1 MKTHTIRPRGLGLAI
16 AMMLGLA
23 LMPTSR
29 AAVYL
34 IDFNTFNAGTYPAGY
49 PSSQWNI
56 YALPTNV
63 TGLLKDTAGSTG
75 AGVSIGYTGDLL
87 HSTGWENFYQ
97 TAPAWTNGAGPAGDF
112 FWTGN
117 ALGTAASFTVN
128 FGGFSAGTI
137 VSLDIFASRSSSLA
151 VKGYY
156 EYSVDGGTTW
166 SGFTVVNTAGAAV
179 TTGGWSANTTQSQLF
194 DLNGDGYANGSSL
207 SVSSVVLSSNSLLVR
222 VTKPDTSNYVGINSM
237 QLTVIPEPG
246 TVTTI
251 AAVAAFVLRIG
262 GRRGARRAQLA
273 GSVRV
278 A

>member
-1 MKTHTIRPRGLGLAI
+1 MKTYSIRPRGLGLVI

-23 LMPTSR
+23 LMPASR

-49 PSSQWNI
+49 PSSQWNL
-56 YALPTNV
+56 YALPANV

-117 ALGTAASFTVN
+117 ALGTAASFTVS

-207 SVSSVVLSSNSLLVR
+207 SISSVVLNSDALLVR

-237 QLTVIPEPG
+237 QLTVIPEPAG
-246 TVTTI
+246 AAVI
-251 AAVAAFVLRIG
+251 MSLAAVAMGAGVRRP
-262 GRRGARRAQLA
+262 GRKGPAT
-273 GSVRV
+273 
-278 A
+278 